1 MNILITGGLGYIGG
15 RITNFLKNN
24 HSITVITHRKKYKVP
39 NSFEN
44 VNIQHVDILDKE
56 KLIDIC
62 KNIDYII
69 HLASTNEIIS
79 AKKPHDALKINV
91 EGTLN
96 ILEAAKE
103 RGINKFM
110 YFSTFHIYGHNTEKI
125 ITEKQLP
132 NPVHPYSITHY
143 MAELYV
149 NEFRQNY
156 GFETIIVRLSNSFG
170 APITTDVNRWTLL
183 VNDLCYQSIKYKH
196 LKLKS
201 SGMQHRDFISMTD
214 VLNAVNLLIN
224 TSYNKMDNG
233 IFNLGSGYSISVK
246 EMCERIN
253 KVYFKNYGKKLP
265 IVTQKDASKK
275 DELPVY
281 FDISKI
287 KNIGFKLV
295 DNYELDILDTL
306 KLCEEKIQYENKCN
320 SNYLQ

>member
-15 RITNFLKNN
+15 RITNFLKNDHN
-24 HSITVITHRKKYKVP
+24 LTIITHRKKYKIP
-39 NSFEN
+39 DSFKN
-44 VNIQHVDILDKE
+44 VNIKYANILDKD

-62 KNIDYII
+62 KNIDYVI

-79 AKKPHDALKINV
+79 AKNPHDALKINV

-110 YFSTFHIYGHNTEKI
+110 YFSTFHIYGNNKGKI

-132 NPVHPYSITHY
+132 NPFHPYSITHY

-149 NEFRQNY
+149 NQFRQNY
-156 GFETIIVRLSNSFG
+156 DFETIIIRLSNSFG
-170 APITTDVNRWTLL
+170 APITTDVNRWSLL
-183 VNDLCYQSIKYKH
+183 VNDMCYQSIKYGY
-196 LKLKS
+196 LKLRS
-201 SGMQHRDFISMTD
+201 SGAQHRDFISMTD
-214 VLNAVNLLIN
+214 VLNAVHLLIN
-224 TSYNKMDNG
+224 TPYNKMDNG

-246 EMCERIN
+246 EMCKRIS

-265 IVTQKDASKK
+265 VITQKDAIKK
-275 DELPVY
+275 DEIPIY

-306 KLCEEKIQYENKCN
+306 KLCEKM
-320 SNYLQ
+320 